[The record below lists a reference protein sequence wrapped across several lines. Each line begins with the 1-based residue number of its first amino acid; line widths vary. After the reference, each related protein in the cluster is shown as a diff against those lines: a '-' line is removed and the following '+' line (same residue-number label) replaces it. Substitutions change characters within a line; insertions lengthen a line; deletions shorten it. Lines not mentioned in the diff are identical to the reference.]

1 MDPPSNYLFG
11 KVAHVPACF
20 FFFNSFQFF
29 LLLLSLQLLIQS
41 SKILLNFFI
50 NLSFKLFLNDLLI
63 HFFKIISNSFIN
75 KFLLDLL
82 LSFANFDS
90 KLDFVLSD
98 EMGDGSVQKAEF
110 KSRRK
115 ASGEPSTKS
124 TEYPEKAGASG
135 TTTRAGN
142 TAS

>member
-50 NLSFKLFLNDLLI
+50 NLSFKLFLNNLLI

-98 EMGDGSVQKAEF
+98 EILQGQEIIIGLDLCFGSVGVAEEDGDGVGGLPEEEGSFVGDA
-110 KSRRK
+110 
-115 ASGEPSTKS
+115 GE
-124 TEYPEKAGASG
+124 G
-135 TTTRAGN
+135 
-142 TAS
+142 